1 MELSR
6 SDKESLSRDLKN
18 YLDAELGLE
27 IGLFDAEFLL
37 DFLVEKLGPVIH
49 NKALDDA
56 AQIANEQV
64 QELIYK
70 LAELQ
75 Q

>member
-6 SDKESLSRDLKN
+6 SDKESLSLELKA
-18 YLDAELGLE
+18 YLDNELGID

-56 AQIANEQV
+56 AQLANEQT

-75 Q
+75 R